1 MQKLEHFHLYLHNKN
16 QIIAKKVDEIFGM
29 KDIVIVLG
37 DQLKKSVEFG
47 YYSKQYKIKR
57 THWKAMNRP
66 EKRCTEQ
73 NTEANTTKC
82 ITNYIEHTT
91 GCSMGLSGSNPE
103 IQMQEKQFLFD
114 CSCNLIK
121 IFSVALI
128 KANLWNMQNL
138 SIISIW
144 QMTRR
149 FTS

>member
-1 MQKLEHFHLYLHNKN
+1 MQKHEHFHLYLHNKN

-103 IQMQEKQFLFD
+103 IQM
-114 CSCNLIK
+114 
-121 IFSVALI
+121 
-128 KANLWNMQNL
+128 
-138 SIISIW
+138 
-144 QMTRR
+144 
-149 FTS
+149 